1 MALKAWA
8 STTFAMPCLAGRC
21 DILRLT
27 SVAPSVATGALAA
40 IEWIQIEV
48 SEHFRVHFGVL
59 YGVLFGVL
67 TLVLRLVVPVLGWR
81 VIDAG

>member
-8 STTFAMPCLAGRC
+8 PTTFAMSRLAGRC
-21 DILRLT
+21 DVLRLT
-27 SVAPSVATGALAA
+27 PVAPSVATGALAA

-59 YGVLFGVL
+59 FGVVFGVL
-67 TLVLRLVVPVLGWR
+67 TLVLRLVVPVFGRR
-81 VIDAG
+81 VIDAR